1 MISRRGKHYED
12 VRHRVSFVVVPL
24 HRRRH
29 GFTAGVA
36 EILEQCDAGL
46 CENIRQPMP
55 RQVATSSAPLS
66 LVWQQGK

>member
-12 VRHRVSFVVVPL
+12 VRHRVCFVVVLL

-36 EILEQCDAGL
+36 EILEQCDLG

>member
-46 CENIRQPMP
+46 CEISDNPCLDRLQLH
-55 RQVATSSAPLS
+55 RHH
-66 LVWQQGK
+66 